1 MNIYIKKVSYY
12 WMIYFFFNGKSV
24 RMFAHYFSLISRYHL
39 LTLHYYLPEGFSK
52 TRRKRTFS
60 LKNWPRSQKSV
71 FGSICKWQKI
81 WKELRSALIYII
93 LFIYKRVFSSSCRQS
108 DRGSERTELS
118 LPGRWLGRMVS
129 TLHSFS
135 LQLQRHC
142 DRVLDCVLLLS

>member
-39 LTLHYYLPEGFSK
+39 LTLHYYFPEGFSK
-52 TRRKRTFS
+52 TRRKWTFP
-60 LKNWPRSQKSV
+60 LKDWLPFPKVCFRFNA
-71 FGSICKWQKI
+71 KI
-81 WKELRSALIYII
+81 WKILRSALIYII

-108 DRGSERTELS
+108 DRGSERRELS
-118 LPGRWLGRMVS
+118 LPRRSLGRMVS